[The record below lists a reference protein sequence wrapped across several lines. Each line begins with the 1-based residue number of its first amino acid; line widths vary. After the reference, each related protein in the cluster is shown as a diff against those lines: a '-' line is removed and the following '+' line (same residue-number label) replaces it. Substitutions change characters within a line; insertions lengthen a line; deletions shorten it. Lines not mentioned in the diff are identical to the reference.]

1 MDRRGVGQ
9 LLGAGLLAAVLL
21 TVSSCEGEAAAI
33 AKASTAQGAV
43 AIFAGGCFWCVEQDF
58 EQLEGVIEAESGY
71 IGGHTSNPTYP
82 QVGHGRTGHAEAVR
96 VIYDPARISYA
107 RLVEY
112 FWRHIDPTVKD
123 RQFCDTGDAY
133 RTGIYWQNE
142 EQKQIAEASREAL
155 LRSQRFPV
163 IHTEILPAGTFWM
176 AEEYHQNYY
185 KVNALRYKYYRYA
198 CGRDARLKQLWGNP

>member
-1 MDRRGVGQ
+1 MNRRAVGRR
-9 LLGAGLLAAVLL
+9 LGAGLLAAALL
-21 TVSSCEGEAAAI
+21 GLAGCEGEAAPI
-33 AKASTAQGAV
+33 AKPSTAPGAV

-58 EQLEGVIEAESGY
+58 ELLGGVIEAEAGY
-71 IGGHTSNPTYP
+71 IGGHTANPTYA
-82 QVGHGRTGHAEAVR
+82 QVGYGMSGHAEAVR

-133 RTGIYWQNE
+133 RTGIYWLDA
-142 EQKQIAEASREAL
+142 EQKKIAEASREAL
-155 LRSQRFPV
+155 LRSKRFPA
-163 IHTEILPAGTFWM
+163 IHTEILPAATFWM

-185 KVNALRYKYYRYA
+185 KINSVRYSYYRYA